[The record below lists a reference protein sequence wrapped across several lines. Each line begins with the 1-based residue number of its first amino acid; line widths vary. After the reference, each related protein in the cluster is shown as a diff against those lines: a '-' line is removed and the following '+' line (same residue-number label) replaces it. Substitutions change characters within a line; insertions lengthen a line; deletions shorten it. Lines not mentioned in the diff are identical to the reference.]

1 MKLWQMAGC
10 VLLGIG
16 SMHAQSVDTTS
27 NGAGYVPV
35 ISGGMGYVHN
45 VNGGITTLE
54 PQINPIL
61 LVPFGS
67 HVLLES
73 RTDFTGFFQRSNGT
87 SGPFKGKV
95 FKTVESAQI
104 NWLAETHVIASMGSY

>member
-10 VLLGIG
+10 VFLGIG
-16 SMHAQSVDTTS
+16 SVHAQSVDTTS
-27 NGAGYVPV
+27 SGAGYVPV

-54 PQINPIL
+54 PQINHIL
-61 LVPFGS
+61 LFPFGS

-73 RTDFTGFFQRSNGT
+73 RTDFTGFFFHST
-87 SGPFKGKV
+87 A
-95 FKTVESAQI
+95 TT
-104 NWLAETHVIASMGSY
+104 ETYTLPLKAAIHRRTPPYPA